1 MTPILTRWVVL
12 LSLLGLSAFLQA
24 DQSAYRLELN
34 SATGQPRVQARGGQ
48 INLIAKVKPKL
59 QKSHKLQIK
68 SETMGLSVDAGPGPV
83 TLKDVPRGL
92 QSFYLIVIDKDS
104 RTPVQ
109 RSKSLTLDVRRYI
122 PR

>member
-34 SATGQPRVQARGGQ
+34 SATGQSRVQARGGQ

-59 QKSHKLQIK
+59 QKSHQLQIK

-92 QSFYLIVIDKDS
+92 QSFYLTVIHKDS